1 MEKIE
6 NLIYIV
12 LDLKF
17 SKIVA
22 RGYSSYFYYFY
33 FLLTRLPLL
42 PIEALLLFGRG
53 GQ

>member
-17 SKIVA
+17 SKIAA

-33 FLLTRLPLL
+33 FFIYYTPLL